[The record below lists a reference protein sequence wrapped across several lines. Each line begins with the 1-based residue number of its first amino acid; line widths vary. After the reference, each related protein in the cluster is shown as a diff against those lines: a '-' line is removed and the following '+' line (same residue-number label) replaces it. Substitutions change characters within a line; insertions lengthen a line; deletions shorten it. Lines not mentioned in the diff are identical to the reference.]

1 MRKQGLSSQRLAS
14 PLNMPVESLKGVGP
28 KRAEALARLGV
39 RTVADALYLLPIRH
53 EDRSH
58 LRPIRDLRPGFHETV
73 VGEVKAVNVMPTRR
87 RFKILS
93 VVVGDRTGIFIAKW
107 FHQPY
112 LKNRFSRGQRFIFS
126 GRVSGGV
133 SPEMI
138 NPDYEEWE
146 DGAQIHTGR
155 IVPVY
160 PLTEGLFQRWLRSF
174 MKGLVEARAA
184 DVEDFLPHEICQ
196 RHALMALPDAL
207 RAIHFPDR
215 LQEAEEGKRRL
226 AFDDLLLLSLGM
238 ALRRQAVEAEVGV
251 TMMGGPDVEQA
262 VRTHL
267 GFPLTSGQERVLQE
281 IKADMARPKPM
292 SRLLQGDVG
301 SGKTAVALLAMVHA
315 VGSGF
320 QGAIM
325 APTEILAEQHYGRAQ
340 ALLAP
345 VGIRAGL
352 LSGGTIGK
360 ERERLRQSLSSGE
373 VQVVIGTHALIQE
386 TVAFHRLGFV
396 VVDEQHR
403 FGVRHRAALTA
414 KGYHP
419 HTLVMTATPIPRTL
433 ALTLY
438 GDLSLSIIDEMPPGR
453 QPVKTELLPE
463 GKRLE
468 AYRLVIEQIRKGR
481 SAYVICPLIEESEEA
496 DLKAATG
503 LAAELQQGI
512 LRGSTVG
519 CLHGRIHSEEKRGVM
534 LAFHTGAIQVLVATT
549 VVEVGMDVP
558 RATVVV
564 VEHADRLG
572 LTQLHQIRGR
582 VGRAEGGAYCILIHG
597 EHLTDEGR
605 ARLQAMVECADGFQ
619 IAERDLAIRG
629 PGELFGLRQ
638 SGLPDL
644 KVAHLIRDAP
654 LLEIARQ
661 EAFGLVEK
669 DPALG
674 GRPLLHGALHRRW
687 EGNLALARVG

>member
-1 MRKQGLSSQRLAS
+1 MRRQGLSSELLAS
-14 PLNMPVESLKGVGP
+14 PLNIPIESVKGVGP

-39 RTVADALYLLPIRH
+39 RTVADALYLLPLRH

-58 LRPIRDLRPGFHETV
+58 LRPIRDLRPGCHETV
-73 VGEVKAVNVMPTRR
+73 VGEVKAVNVMATRR

-93 VVVGDRTGIFIAKW
+93 VIVGDRTGIFVAKW
-107 FHQPY
+107 FRQPY
-112 LKNRFSRGQRFIFS
+112 LKSRFSRGQRFIFS
-126 GRVSGGV
+126 GKVSGGA

-146 DGAQIHTGR
+146 DGTQIHTGR
-155 IVPVY
+155 IVPIY
-160 PLTEGLFQRWLRSF
+160 PLSEGLFQRWLRTF
-174 MKGLVEARAA
+174 MKGLVEERAA
-184 DVEDFLPHEICQ
+184 AVEDFLPREICH
-196 RHALMALPDAL
+196 RLALMALPDAL
-207 RAIHFPDR
+207 RAIHFPERVD
-215 LQEAEEGKRRL
+215 EAEDGKRRL

-238 ALRRQAVEAEVGV
+238 ALRRQAVEAEVGMA
-251 TMMGGPDVEQA
+251 MMGAPDVEQN
-262 VRTHL
+262 VRTDL
-267 GFPLTSGQERVLQE
+267 GFALTPGQERVLQE
-281 IKADMARPKPM
+281 IKTDMARPRPM
-292 SRLLQGDVG
+292 RRLLQGDVG

-325 APTEILAEQHYGRAQ
+325 APTEILAEQHYLRTQ

-345 VGIRAGL
+345 VGIRVGL

-360 ERERLRQSLSSGE
+360 ERERLRQSISTGE

-386 TVAFHRLGFV
+386 PVTFDRLGFV

-403 FGVRHRAALTA
+403 FGVRHRAELTA

-438 GDLSLSIIDEMPPGR
+438 GDLNLSIIDEMPPGR
-453 QPVKTELLPE
+453 QPVRTELLPE
-463 GKRLE
+463 RKRLE
-468 AYRLVIEQIRKGR
+468 AYQLVMEEIRKGG
-481 SAYVICPLIEESEEA
+481 SAYVICPLVEESDEL
-496 DLKAATG
+496 DLKSAID

-512 LRGSTVG
+512 LQGSAVG
-519 CLHGRIHSEEKRGVM
+519 CLHGRMRSEEKREVM
-534 LAFHTGAIQVLVATT
+534 EAFHKGTIQVLVATT

-582 VGRAEGGAYCILIHG
+582 VGRAQGEAHCILVHG
-597 EHLTDEGR
+597 EQLTDEGR
-605 ARLQAMVECADGFQ
+605 ARLQAMVECSSGFQ

-629 PGELFGLRQ
+629 PGELFGIRQ
-638 SGLPDL
+638 SGIPDL
-644 KVAHLIRDAP
+644 KVAHLLRDAH

-661 EAFGLVEK
+661 EA
-669 DPALG
+669 
-674 GRPLLHGALHRRW
+674 
-687 EGNLALARVG
+687 